1 MSKWFYPVS
10 WSLQLAGGV
19 VLFSVAA
26 VLEALVLHSYLGLL
40 WLALLLA
47 FALEA
52 LKVLVIV
59 VHRFLV
65 EQRTVRYPVSVRTIV
80 QVFRLTLV
88 LLSAACSLMFL
99 AERLDRPHLAAVR
112 AADLSSIE
120 RRYVE
125 DSKAA
130 RAEHQARAQAALA
143 ALDASERRQHAALAQ
158 RYLSTINELEA
169 KLDAEM
175 DNTGTG
181 GGFIGPRYR
190 ALEQRLAD
198 EKTAYQAARTKL
210 EQAIAANRA
219 ALMERL
225 QREQHAALADLQQT
239 RDSRSA
245 FIRASDYQND
255 ERVEHALARA
265 FVNTLGAVIS
275 QPPGTLQFV
284 FVFALFI
291 SLLIELG
298 IWVSFEHLTL
308 ARLPVFEAHHR
319 AELFADGKAV
329 ETDSALRGFEQE
341 RAFAEE
347 KARRA
352 RRGIQD
358 LLDDMEFDKI
368 AEHPTRRRSQA
379 K

>member
-1 MSKWFYPVS
+1 MSKWFYPIS
-10 WSLQLAGGV
+10 WSLLLTGGV
-19 VLFSVAA
+19 VLFGVAA
-26 VLEALVLHSYLGLL
+26 VLEALVLQGYLGVL

-65 EQRTVRYPVSVRTIV
+65 EQSTVRYPGTVRGLV
-80 QVFRLTLV
+80 HAFRLMLV
-88 LLSAACSLMFL
+88 TLSAACSLMFL
-99 AERLDRPHLAAVR
+99 AERLDRPNLEAAR
-112 AADLSSIE
+112 AADLATIE
-120 RRYVE
+120 HRHVD
-125 DSKAA
+125 DSATA
-130 RAEHQARAQAALA
+130 RAEHQRRAADALA
-143 ALDASERRQHAALAQ
+143 ALDASERRQHAALSQ
-158 RYLSTINELEA
+158 RYLPAIADLET

-190 ALEQRLAD
+190 ALAQRLAD
-198 EKTAYQAARTKL
+198 EKAAYQAAQTNL
-210 EQAIAANRA
+210 EQTTAVNRA
-219 ALMERL
+219 ALIARLGGEQRAVLAEL
-225 QREQHAALADLQQT
+225 QRT
-239 RDSRSA
+239 RDSGMA
-245 FIRASDYQND
+245 TVRASDYQDD
-255 ERVEHALARA
+255 ERVEHPLARA
-265 FVNTLGAVIS
+265 FVNTLGAVVA
-275 QPPGTLQFV
+275 PPPSTLQFV

-298 IWVSFEHLTL
+298 IWVTFEHLTL

-329 ETDSALRGFEQE
+329 ETDAALRGFKQD
-341 RAFAEE
+341 RAFAEA

-352 RRGIQD
+352 RRDIED
-358 LLDDMEFDKI
+358 LLDEVDFGKV
-368 AEHPTRRRSQA
+368 AEHPTRRRPQA